1 MGQSIHPTI
10 VAKAHCLIWETYYE
24 KVCSADHRVDHGL
37 RSPLLDRQLLEP
49 KEGVQIDNS
58 PKRPQVV
65 IAKRSVEAGEVL
77 TEDDL
82 ALGEISS
89 DAVPETVFKSPSE
102 LIGRVPVVPLIQGQ
116 AIVATL
122 LAPKGMGPGL
132 QATVPIGMCSLLRSM
147 SSRVLPATLIPAAT
161 WT

>member
-1 MGQSIHPTI
+1 MKKFVPLIIALIMGC
-10 VAKAHCLIWETYYE
+10 VALYWTANFLNQK
-24 KVCSADHRVDHGL
+24 
-37 RSPLLDRQLLEP
+37 
-49 KEGVQIDNS
+49 KEAQIDNS

-132 QATVPIGMCSLLRSM
+132 QATVPIGMC
-147 SSRVLPATLIPAAT
+147 PHC
-161 WT
+161 